1 MKTAVAQALVLASL
15 AASATAA
22 DCGPDKLGT
31 SRTITL
37 KREGAAYGAPQHAPL
52 QLAPGEVV
60 LTFDDGPAADSTPLA
75 LQALSDQCAKATFFL
90 VGQQLRAAPELARRE
105 VGEGHSAGLHSDT
118 HAHLPSFSVEQQLN
132 DLKLNQAAYK
142 SALGIDAPAYRFPF
156 LEETP
161 ALLDTLRQSKL
172 TVFSVDL
179 GITDWMPD
187 DTTPLL
193 AQRLSDSLD
202 KAGRG
207 IILMHDAHMAT
218 AQALPTLLKVLKDK
232 GYKVVHVEWEK
243 P

>member
-1 MKTAVAQALVLASL
+1 MRV
-15 AASATAA
+15 
-22 DCGPDKLGT
+22 P
-31 SRTITL
+31 
-37 KREGAAYGAPQHAPL
+37 
-52 QLAPGEVV
+52 
-60 LTFDDGPAADSTPLA
+60 
-75 LQALSDQCAKATFFL
+75 
-90 VGQQLRAAPELARRE
+90 
-105 VGEGHSAGLHSDT
+105 
-118 HAHLPSFSVEQQLN
+118 
-132 DLKLNQAAYK
+132 
-142 SALGIDAPAYRFPF
+142 

-161 ALLDTLRQSKL
+161 ALLDTLKQSKV

-179 GITDWMPD
+179 GITDWLPD
-187 DTTPLL
+187 DTTPRL